1 MAAPTPRMEYETG
14 FDAETGRPVPVADG
28 LLRVTAPNGGP
39 YTFTGTNSFV
49 IGHDEVA
56 VLDPGPDD
64 AGHLAA
70 LIAAI
75 GGRRVT
81 AILLTH
87 THTDHSALVG
97 RFRAATGAPVW
108 FAGRH
113 RLSRPARP
121 FEFNGVGRHSD
132 FALVPDRTLH
142 DGDQIEIG
150 GVGLVAITTPGH
162 CANHI
167 CLAVRDT
174 PLLFSGDHVMGWNS
188 TLVSVPDG
196 SMADY
201 LASLRKVIALDHT
214 RYLPAHGGPIADGRS
229 FARALLAHREQR
241 NAQVVAAVA
250 AGATSLREL
259 RRRIYP
265 QLERRLNAAAEMTLA
280 AHVEYLAARGDIGM
294 TAGLFGITVFPVSG

>member
-1 MAAPTPRMEYETG
+1 MAAPTARMQYETR
-14 FDAETGRPVPVADG
+14 FDARTGRPVPVAEG
-28 LLRVTAPNGGP
+28 LVRITAPNAGP
-39 YTFTGTNSFV
+39 YTFTGTNSFLV
-49 IGHDEVA
+49 GHDEVA

-64 AGHLAA
+64 PGHLAA
-70 LIAAI
+70 LVAAI
-75 GGRRVT
+75 AGRRVT

-97 RFRAATGAPVW
+97 RLRAASGAPVW
-108 FAGRH
+108 FAGQH
-113 RLSRPARP
+113 RLSRPSRL

-132 FALVPDRTLH
+132 FALIPDRVLR
-142 DGDQIEIG
+142 DGERIDIG
-150 GVGLVAITTPGH
+150 GVGLQIIATPGH

-167 CLAVRDT
+167 CLAIRDT
-174 PLLFSGDHVMGWNS
+174 PLLLCGDHVMGWNS

-259 RRRIYP
+259 RRQIYP
-265 QLERRLNAAAEMTLA
+265 SLERRLNAAAEMTLA
-280 AHVEYLAARGDIGM
+280 AHVEYLAARGEIGM
-294 TAGLFGITVFPVSG
+294 TAGLFGIAVFPASG